1 MVIMPEVS
9 PTLAAEIAERVRSAT
24 ADPEFLISGPGEPEQ
39 MLAVTVSIGYAVL
52 TDKESSLEV
61 VKRADEALYVSK
73 NGGRNMVTLAA
84 A

>member
-1 MVIMPEVS
+1 
-9 PTLAAEIAERVRSAT
+9 
-24 ADPEFLISGPGEPEQ
+24 

-61 VKRADEALYVSK
+61 LKRADEALYASK